1 MIVETTTEITVQVNG
16 KRRATLTMPVGTTQ
30 EQATQAALAD
40 ANTRK
45 FVTGEPKKVIY
56 VKDKIINFVV

>member
-1 MIVETTTEITVQVNG
+1 MGSAVQHS
-16 KRRATLTMPVGTTQ
+16 RAGWDNA

-45 FVTGEPKKVIY
+45 FVTGEPKK
-56 VKDKIINFVV
+56 